1 VTFHVEHSPSPL
13 ISLPPEFQRICARNH
28 LLLSNEQLILLA
40 RFVDG
45 VIEWNSKINLISRRD
60 QENIWFSHV
69 LHSLGLLFCLDLPL
83 GLRVLDLGTGGGFP
97 GIPIRIARPDIE
109 IVLLDSIRKKTLVV
123 QDLVERLGLT
133 GVSVKTGRVEELSRG
148 GGGIGKFDLV
158 VARAVASLRDLV
170 RWSRPCLKAP
180 GGEPWESQ
188 GGNKLRLVSPCLVA
202 LKGGELEREI
212 AEARTKESV
221 RFVRVIEMGFEGS
234 VELGWEDKRAVI
246 TGL

>member
-1 VTFHVEHSPSPL
+1 MTFHVEQFPRPVISP
-13 ISLPPEFQRICARNH
+13 PPEFQRICARNQLTLSDEQVV
-28 LLLSNEQLILLA
+28 LLT
-40 RFVDG
+40 RFVEG
-45 VIEWNSKINLISRRD
+45 LLEWNSKINLISRRD

-69 LHSLGLLFCLDLPL
+69 LHSLGLLFCVDLPR

-109 IVLLDSIRKKTLVV
+109 IVLLDSIKKKTLVV
-123 QDLVERLGLT
+123 QELVDRLGLT
-133 GVSVKTGRVEELSRG
+133 GVSVKTGRAEDLYREPR
-148 GGGIGKFDLV
+148 GIGTFDLV

-170 RWSRPCLKAP
+170 RWSRPFLMHSGRA
-180 GGEPWESQ
+180 PWEPPD
-188 GGNKLRLVSPCLVA
+188 GKRVRLVSPCLVA
-202 LKGGELEREI
+202 LKGGDLDSEI

-234 VELGWEDKRAVI
+234 LELGWEDKKAVI